1 MTLPGPAQGRRGGRP
16 RALSGCTVSTP
27 HARVYHIVV
36 RLRMRG
42 RLGCCAGA
50 IVAERGPPK
59 PRPLQ
64 GPDLTG
70 ISSTPHRQPPSR
82 YLFDTTLYR
91 TPVRPLP
98 TPTIPLLGCRK
109 RVMSLQSPLK
119 RALFCPL
126 SPVHRLLAK
135 AGCVRWRAGGM
146 RHTRGLCACPAATD
160 DAHMLGWPFRVLCL
174 LSLFCRSPDGRKWA
188 AGVRTQSASTPQ
200 VWCRVRR
207 SNLA

>member
-16 RALSGCTVSTP
+16 RALSGCMVSTP

-36 RLRMRG
+36 HHRMRG

-64 GPDLTG
+64 GPNLTG

-98 TPTIPLLGCRK
+98 TPTIPVLGCRK
-109 RVMSLQSPLK
+109 RIMSLQSPLK

-126 SPVHRLLAK
+126 SSVHRLLAK

-146 RHTRGLCACPAATD
+146 RTRVGCVPARPQPAPHICSGGPSVCFACCRCFADRRTAESGPLVCAVRVHPHPKCGAACAGL
-160 DAHMLGWPFRVLCL
+160 V
-174 LSLFCRSPDGRKWA
+174 
-188 AGVRTQSASTPQ
+188 
-200 VWCRVRR
+200 
-207 SNLA
+207 